1 MNPKDLFQQA
11 LAAHQAGNLAQAE
24 SLYARLLADRPGH
37 PQVTYL
43 MGALRAAQ
51 GHSAEAVTLLETA
64 LAAQPAN
71 PAVLLHLGN
80 ALQDQRRY
88 ADAVTRYDQALT
100 HKPEYA
106 DALNNRGN
114 ALAALGRFDEAVA
127 SFDAAL
133 ALQPGDAS
141 TWYNRGLALQ
151 RANRLEEAIA
161 SFDKALAIRPDLGEA
176 WNNKGGALLALKRPQ
191 DALASFDR
199 ALALQPQNVQGL
211 MNRGT
216 TLQTL
221 KRHAEALADYD
232 RIFALA
238 PDFPDAWGEAAK
250 AALFACDWPR
260 MARIAAD
267 APALIARGAK
277 IDPWVLLSYSNDGAL
292 QRECAARAVHSSV
305 LPQMPQPLWRGEKY
319 AHAKI
324 RLAYLSYDFR
334 AHPVGYQVAPLL
346 EQHDR
351 SRFEV
356 IGISTGPDDD
366 SDVRRRIQAACDQFH
381 QTDYADPTGTAELLR
396 KLEVDVAIE
405 LGGFTEGP
413 GLNILAHRPAPV
425 QVSWLGYAG
434 TTGAD
439 FIDAVL
445 ADAIAVP
452 SSQQAFYA
460 ERIVHLPDSFFPMDG
475 ARLIAPPPSR
485 AEAGLPEEAFV
496 FCAFNNNFKITAPVF
511 DIWMRLLQHVPGSVL
526 WLREGVNETLR
537 REAVARGV
545 APERLVFA
553 AHVPLEVHHARHQL
567 ADLFLDTLPYNAHAT
582 AADALWAGLPVLTR
596 LGETYPGRVAA
607 SLVTVAGLPELVTQS
622 AEEYESLALALA
634 RDPARLKALREK
646 LAANRATA
654 PLFDT
659 PRLARNIEAAYL
671 ELLKKA

>member
-24 SLYARLLADRPGH
+24 DLYARLLAGKPGH
-37 PQVTYL
+37 AQLTYL
-43 MGALRAAQ
+43 MGALRTQQ
-51 GHSAEAVTLLETA
+51 GRSAEAVTLLEAA
-64 LAAQPAN
+64 LAAQPGN
-71 PAVLLHLGN
+71 PAILLHLGN
-80 ALQDQRRY
+80 ALQDQKRFE
-88 ADAVTRYDQALT
+88 DALARYDQALAR
-100 HKPEYA
+100 KPEYA

-114 ALAALGRFDEAVA
+114 ALAALNRFDEAVA

-133 ALQPGDAS
+133 ALQPDDAGA
-141 TWYNRGLALQ
+141 WYNRGLALQ
-151 RANRLEEAIA
+151 RAYRLDEAVTA
-161 SFDKALAIRPDLGEA
+161 FDKALAIRPGLGEA
-176 WNNKGGALLALKRPQ
+176 WNNKGGALLALKRTEG
-191 DALASFDR
+191 ALASFDR

-216 TLQTL
+216 ALQAL

-232 RIFALA
+232 RIFALT

-260 MARIAAD
+260 MAKIAAE
-267 APALIARGAK
+267 APAQIARGAK
-277 IDPWVLLSYSNDGAL
+277 IDPWVMLNYSNDGAL
-292 QRECAARAVHSSV
+292 QRECATRAIHSA
-305 LPQMPQPLWRGEKY
+305 MPQTPAPLWRGEKY

-356 IGISTGPDDD
+356 IGISTGPDDG
-366 SDVRRRIQAACDQFH
+366 SDTRRRIQAACDQFH
-381 QTDYADPTGTAELLR
+381 QADYADPAGTAALMR

-405 LGGFTEGP
+405 LGGFTEGA
-413 GLNILAHRPAPV
+413 GLNVLAHRPAPM

-439 FIDAVL
+439 FIDVLL
-445 ADAIAVP
+445 ADAITVP
-452 SSQQAFYA
+452 SSQQPFYS
-460 ERIVHLPDSFFPMDG
+460 EQIVHLPDSFFPMDG
-475 ARLIAPPPSR
+475 TRIIGSPPSR
-485 AEAGLPEEAFV
+485 AEAGLPESAFV
-496 FCAFNNNFKITAPVF
+496 FCAFNHNFKITAPVF
-511 DIWMRLLQHVPGSVL
+511 DIWMRLLQQVPGSVL
-526 WLREGVNETLR
+526 WLREGVNDTLR
-537 REAVARGV
+537 RAAMARGV

-553 AHVPLEVHHARHQL
+553 AHVPLDVHHARHQL

-582 AADALWAGLPVLTR
+582 AADALAAGLPVLTR

-607 SLVTVAGLPELVTQS
+607 SLVTAAGLPELVTQS
-622 AEEYESLALALA
+622 AEDYEALALALA
-634 RDPARLKALREK
+634 RDPARLNILREK
-646 LAANRATA
+646 LITNRATA

-659 PRLARNIEAAYL
+659 ARLARAIEAAYL
-671 ELLKKA
+671 ELLKKV